1 MVIKHPPPNPERD
14 KHIYDMWNN
23 RVSVDQIGKRYSLS
37 GTRIRQIVRREQ
49 LRRGE
54 KT

>member
-1 MVIKHPPPNPERD
+1 MTIKHPPPDPQRD
-14 KHIYDMWNN
+14 RAIYDMWNN

-37 GTRIRQIVRREQ
+37 GTRIRQIIAREKM
-49 LRRGE
+49 RRGE